1 VVRQRVGVRMGVAVR
16 IVVVRHIVADHVRR
30 MHGVRMSR
38 HPACSTATHRPNTCP
53 CPAADGTAHVTRGS
67 GHRVVAVVVMIVI
80 GHRRELWVQAIA
92 HGHGTLDMMRGMR
105 ITHEER
111 AHDGGSGGRG
121 APEGIW
127 AFYF

>member
-1 VVRQRVGVRMGVAVR
+1 MIQKYLAGLNRTYTLYSLFWRNLKLNNYF
-16 IVVVRHIVADHVRR
+16 
-30 MHGVRMSR
+30 
-38 HPACSTATHRPNTCP
+38 NT
-53 CPAADGTAHVTRGS
+53 HVTRGS

-111 AHDGGSGGRG
+111 AHDGGSGGRV
-121 APEGIW
+121 APEGIR